1 MALWHCVVTSDQCYL
16 FHLSGVLIGDTDSC
30 HYVVNHRNKNTNKMN
45 GELKKDSSLTEEK
58 RQRAI
63 ERWTDIVRLRVTGEN
78 WTLCWMSVITEQ
90 ILGLAFQEQP
100 IISHYPSLSVSL
112 ICGLRPFVSHRSYWP
127 VYWRWFIWSN
137 IGVLLYCY
145 WFVMSGFIGHW
156 NKYNHVF

>member
-16 FHLSGVLIGDTDSC
+16 LHLSGVLIGDADLC
-30 HYVVNHRNKNTNKMN
+30 HYVVTHRNKNTNKMN

-58 RQRAI
+58 RQGAI

-100 IISHYPSLSVSL
+100 IISHYPSLCLSYLRSKA
-112 ICGLRPFVSHRSYWP
+112 ICQSPQLLACLLKMIHLEQHWCIVILLLVFYEWIHRPLEQ
-127 VYWRWFIWSN
+127 I
-137 IGVLLYCY
+137 
-145 WFVMSGFIGHW
+145 
-156 NKYNHVF
+156 